1 MSDDILNDF
10 VQKLIVSDL
19 FEEEFK
25 DAIENFSKF
34 LNYTN
39 PNYKYNGTYL
49 SQYTD
54 DYINM
59 IRMLKSKD
67 VIYNKILMKLIM
79 QKRKF
84 ELLIDNV
91 YYASYS
97 CFEDIQQK
105 YISLDKNKIMGKE
118 LELKITFSLNEKE
131 YIYFKKY
138 INFESKQL
146 INEIVQD
153 IKKYIKLKK
162 IRSEYDELE
171 GFYTK

>member
-1 MSDDILNDF
+1 
-10 VQKLIVSDL
+10 
-19 FEEEFK
+19 
-25 DAIENFSKF
+25 
-34 LNYTN
+34 
-39 PNYKYNGTYL
+39 
-49 SQYTD
+49 
-54 DYINM
+54 
-59 IRMLKSKD
+59 
-67 VIYNKILMKLIM
+67 M

>member
-1 MSDDILNDF
+1 MG
-10 VQKLIVSDL
+10 
-19 FEEEFK
+19 
-25 DAIENFSKF
+25 
-34 LNYTN
+34 
-39 PNYKYNGTYL
+39 PYL